1 MVVPFASFTAWD
13 VWIRPIGRG
22 YTLPK
27 GSGGGVVE
35 ANKLNPLTVRELIDL
50 LATLIFTM

>member
-1 MVVPFASFTAWD
+1 MVVPFAPFTVWD
-13 VWIRPIGRG
+13 IWIH
-22 YTLPK
+22 PK

-50 LATLIFTM
+50 LATLVYTM